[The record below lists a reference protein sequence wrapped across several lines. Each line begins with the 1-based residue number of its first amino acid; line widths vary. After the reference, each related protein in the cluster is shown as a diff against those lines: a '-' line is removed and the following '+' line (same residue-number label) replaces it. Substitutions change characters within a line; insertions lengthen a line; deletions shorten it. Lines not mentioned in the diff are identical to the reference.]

1 MTSQSGQYLITKY
14 TLPNIRRSKGNQ
26 EMTFGRLMKYSVTDI
41 YIQKLRKFL
50 KKSVCEIQERVV
62 RTYF

>member
-1 MTSQSGQYLITKY
+1 
-14 TLPNIRRSKGNQ
+14 
-26 EMTFGRLMKYSVTDI
+26 MTFGRLMKYSVTDI